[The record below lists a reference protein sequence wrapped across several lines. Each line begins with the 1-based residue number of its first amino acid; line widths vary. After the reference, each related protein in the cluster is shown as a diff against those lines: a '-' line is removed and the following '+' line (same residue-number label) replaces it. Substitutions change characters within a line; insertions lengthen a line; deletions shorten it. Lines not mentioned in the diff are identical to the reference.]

1 MITRWLNHIFF
12 SLKFSFIF
20 FFFFFYKS
28 LYIILRKIN
37 DFQSYVRI
45 FQSFHHLLI
54 SFHKKNLQFLALKF
68 QFEPACTLSANR
80 ASILISWQAARFYS
94 GTVPVSWLVVVCVC
108 VCVCVNKF
116 HKVSRKKGK
125 KKRKRRGEKKNWKK
139 KWETRHAFYRY
150 VVTKLSSISLS
161 LHEFKPRYKL
171 LREHL
176 HALTS
181 FQPWLIVDPVA

>member
-1 MITRWLNHIFF
+1 MKVINIFLNDYASIESYFLFFKIFIH
-12 SLKFSFIF
+12 LQF
-20 FFFFFYKS
+20 FFFHKS

-108 VCVCVNKF
+108 VCVNKF

-125 KKRKRRGEKKNWKK
+125 EKGKRRGGKK
-139 KWETRHAFYRY
+139 KLKKKVGNQTR
-150 VVTKLSSISLS
+150 
-161 LHEFKPRYKL
+161 L
-171 LREHL
+171 LPLRSH
-176 HALTS
+176 
-181 FQPWLIVDPVA
+181 